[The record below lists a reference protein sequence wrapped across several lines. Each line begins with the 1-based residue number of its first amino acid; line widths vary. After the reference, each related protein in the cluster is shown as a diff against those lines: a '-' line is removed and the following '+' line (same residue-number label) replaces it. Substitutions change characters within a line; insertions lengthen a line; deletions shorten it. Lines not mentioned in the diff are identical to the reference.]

1 MSFFYQYIANVCIKH
16 DLKIFYYLIYKIF
29 KFFLNK
35 KIILNF
41 RKYKFAAYPQKK
53 ELSRWMIRNLKI
65 WDNSIIDLIAKKINQ
80 KNSIFI
86 DVGCN
91 YGAYSIPLSKIK
103 NIVDIYCFDT
113 SKKSLD
119 RLIENIELNKIKKI
133 KYFNLG
139 IGEKNKT
146 VFFDDNIKNYKNSGS
161 FEINHNQIGYKMK
174 VNSIDNLIEKRI
186 INPKKNIYIK
196 IDVEGYDFFA
206 LKGLVKTIRKY
217 NVFIVFEFSKKILE
231 HHKNL
236 ETDMFNFIKDND
248 LILYN
253 TQFIEQKLKKLFVN
267 IKKLKKNYEVLD
279 NFILVNKQNFIN
291 AKL

>member
-1 MSFFYQYIANVCIKH
+1 MSFFYQYIANVCIKYN
-16 DLKIFYYLIYKIF
+16 LKIFYYLIYKIF

-65 WDNSIIDLIAKKINQ
+65 WDNSLIELITKNINQ

-113 SKKSLD
+113 SKRSLD

-133 KYFNLG
+133 RYFNLG
-139 IGEKNKT
+139 IGEKNKI

-161 FEINHNQIGYKMK
+161 FEINQSQIGYKIK

-186 INPKKNIYIK
+186 INAKKNIFIK
-196 IDVEGYDFFA
+196 IDIEGYDFFA

-217 NVFIVFEFSKKILE
+217 NVFIVFEFSKKILK

-236 ETDMFNFIKDND
+236 ETDMINFIKDNN
-248 LILYN
+248 LIIYN

-267 IKKLKKNYEVLD
+267 IKKLKKNHEVLD
-279 NFILVNKQNFIN
+279 NFILVNKKNIIDT
-291 AKL
+291 KL

>member
-1 MSFFYQYIANVCIKH
+1 MSFFYQYIANVCIKY

-65 WDNSIIDLIAKKINQ
+65 WDNSIIDLITKNINQ

-113 SKKSLD
+113 SKK
-119 RLIENIELNKIKKI
+119 
-133 KYFNLG
+133 
-139 IGEKNKT
+139 
-146 VFFDDNIKNYKNSGS
+146 
-161 FEINHNQIGYKMK
+161 
-174 VNSIDNLIEKRI
+174 
-186 INPKKNIYIK
+186 
-196 IDVEGYDFFA
+196 
-206 LKGLVKTIRKY
+206 
-217 NVFIVFEFSKKILE
+217 
-231 HHKNL
+231 
-236 ETDMFNFIKDND
+236 
-248 LILYN
+248 
-253 TQFIEQKLKKLFVN
+253 
-267 IKKLKKNYEVLD
+267 
-279 NFILVNKQNFIN
+279 
-291 AKL
+291 

>member
-1 MSFFYQYIANVCIKH
+1 MSFFYQYIANVCIKY

-65 WDNSIIDLIAKKINQ
+65 WDNSLIELITKNINQ

-103 NIVDIYCFDT
+103 NIADIYCFDP

-161 FEINHNQIGYKMK
+161 FEINQSQIGYKIK

-186 INPKKNIYIK
+186 INAKKKIFIK
-196 IDVEGYDFFA
+196 IDIEGYDFFA

-217 NVFIVFEFSKKILE
+217 NVFIVFEFSKKILK

-236 ETDMFNFIKDND
+236 ETDMINFIKDNN
-248 LILYN
+248 LIIYN

-267 IKKLKKNYEVLD
+267 IKKLEENHEVLD
-279 NFILVNKQNFIN
+279 NFILVNKKDNIN

>member
-139 IGEKNKT
+139 IGEKSKT

-161 FEINHNQIGYKMK
+161 FEVNHKQIGYKIK

-231 HHKNL
+231 NHKNL

>member
-1 MSFFYQYIANVCIKH
+1 
-16 DLKIFYYLIYKIF
+16 
-29 KFFLNK
+29 
-35 KIILNF
+35 
-41 RKYKFAAYPQKK
+41 
-53 ELSRWMIRNLKI
+53 MIRNLKI
-65 WDNSIIDLIAKKINQ
+65 WDDSIIELIAKNINQ

-86 DVGCN
+86 DIGCN

-103 NIVDIYCFDT
+103 NIADIYCFDT

-253 TQFIEQKLKKLFVN
+253 TQFIEQKLEKLFVN

-279 NFILVNKQNFIN
+279 NFILVNKQNCMN
-291 AKL
+291 AKIITSSIYLILVFLNN

>member
-1 MSFFYQYIANVCIKH
+1 MSFFYQYIANVCIKY

-65 WDNSIIDLIAKKINQ
+65 WDNSLIELITKNINQ

-113 SKKSLD
+113 SKRSLD

-133 KYFNLG
+133 RYFNLG
-139 IGEKNKT
+139 IGEKNKI

-161 FEINHNQIGYKMK
+161 FEINQSQIGYKIK

-186 INPKKNIYIK
+186 INAKKNIFIK
-196 IDVEGYDFFA
+196 IDIEGYDFFA

-217 NVFIVFEFSKKILE
+217 NVFIVFEFSKKILK
-231 HHKNL
+231 HYKNL
-236 ETDMFNFIKDND
+236 ETDMINFIKDNN
-248 LILYN
+248 LIIYN

-267 IKKLKKNYEVLD
+267 IKKLKKNHEVLD
-279 NFILVNKQNFIN
+279 NFILVNKKNIIDT
-291 AKL
+291 KL

>member
-1 MSFFYQYIANVCIKH
+1 MSFFYQYIANACIKY

-29 KFFLNK
+29 KFFLSK

-41 RKYKFAAYPQKK
+41 RNYKFAAYPQKK

-65 WDNSIIDLIAKKINQ
+65 WDNSLIELIIKNINQ

-113 SKKSLD
+113 SKRSLD

-139 IGEKNKT
+139 IGEKNKS

-161 FEINHNQIGYKMK
+161 FEINKSQIGYKVK
-174 VNSIDNLIEKRI
+174 VNSIDNLIKKRI
-186 INPKKNIYIK
+186 INVKKNIFIK
-196 IDVEGYDFFA
+196 IDIEGYDFFA
-206 LKGLVKTIRKY
+206 LKGLVKTIKKY
-217 NVFIVFEFSKKILE
+217 NVFIVFEFSKKILK

-236 ETDMFNFIKDND
+236 ETDMINFIKDNN
-248 LILYN
+248 LIIYN
-253 TQFIEQKLKKLFVN
+253 TQFIEQNLKKLFVN
-267 IKKLKKNYEVLD
+267 IKKLKKNHEVLD
-279 NFILVNKQNFIN
+279 NFILVNKKNNIK